1 MKHWFNNNYKTLII
15 AAFLI
20 PIITVAIVSIS
31 HVTKWYGISN
41 PVTWSVYLSIGI
53 EIAALSALA
62 AISANMGKKV
72 YFPFAI
78 VTLIQFIGNIF
89 FAYTYIDINSQE
101 FKDWVGLVSPLV
113 EFMGVDPT
121 DFVGHKRFLA
131 FFAGGMLPIIS
142 LSFLHMLVK
151 FTEEDRKK
159 EEEQPQTP
167 EQLKDFVDET
177 TRIRLSE
184 NDLKKLE
191 EVLLNPP
198 APNENLVKATEEYKN
213 IVSLSDEDILNRAQ
227 EIQMKKTFER
237 MKKIEEH
244 RESIHGPILPEDE
257 PVGAL
262 ANSEYREEKER
273 KLQEILDIIEEEE
286 RIQKEKQDILDNTID
301 LFDQEN
307 EKVMEDFVDNVIK
320 NNSEIENG
328 KWVSEEKLK
337 QRELLTQITQQDEEL
352 GLYDEEPYA
361 GPSIFPKEVEYTD
374 EYNKPLYENPTQTV
388 VEPQIDLELVE
399 DESFP
404 TVHSTLAPTK
414 EPWDIR
420 PIEEFEENISDW
432 DATLMDGLEDEP
444 PFFTEEELE
453 KITQEEPT
461 EEEIQG
467 NFSTIEPNTE
477 NIFQDNEF
485 LIPVDEAIDNE
496 PELTFSDE
504 FLTEAIEEFN
514 QESIEEEL
522 EESIPETITLP
533 FEPIPLPIELNI
545 EEVPPVIEEV
555 IEQTPI
561 GQTEDLTDEK
571 KN

>member
-89 FAYTYIDINSQE
+89 FAYTYININSQE

-121 DFVGHKRFLA
+121 DFVGHKRFLS

-198 APNENLVKATEEYKN
+198 VPNENLVNAAEKYKEN
-213 IVSLSDEDILNRAQ
+213 LTLSDEDILKRA
-227 EIQMKKTFER
+227 ESIQMKKTFER
-237 MKKIEEH
+237 MEKIEAM
-244 RESIHGPILPEDE
+244 REELHGPILPEDE

-262 ANSEYREEKER
+262 ANSELREKNDKR
-273 KLQEILDIIEEEE
+273 LQEILDELEEEE
-286 RIQKEKQDILDNTID
+286 RIKKEKQDILDNTID
-301 LFDQEN
+301 LFNIEN
-307 EKVMEDFVDNVIK
+307 ENVITDFVDNVIR
-320 NNSEIENG
+320 NNSEFENG
-328 KWVSEEKLK
+328 KWIDEEKLK
-337 QRELLTQITQQDEEL
+337 QRELLSEIIKNDEEL
-352 GLYDEEPYA
+352 GLYDEP
-361 GPSIFPKEVEYTD
+361 F
-374 EYNKPLYENPTQTV
+374 ENPMV
-388 VEPQIDLELVE
+388 DDNV
-399 DESFP
+399 
-404 TVHSTLAPTK
+404 
-414 EPWDIR
+414 
-420 PIEEFEENISDW
+420 SDW
-432 DATLMDGLEDEP
+432 DVTLMDGLEDEP
-444 PFFTEEELE
+444 PFFTDEEVENIL
-453 KITQEEPT
+453 QEEPT
-461 EEEIQG
+461 EEEIQE
-467 NFSTIEPNTE
+467 NFSTIEPETE

-485 LIPVDEAIDNE
+485 ITPVDE
-496 PELTFSDE
+496 PELSFSDE
-504 FLTEAIEEFN
+504 FITEAIQEFN
-514 QESIEEEL
+514 QESIQEEIN
-522 EESIPETITLP
+522 ESIPETITLP
-533 FEPIPLPIELNI
+533 FEPIPLPIELI
-545 EEVPPVIEEV
+545 FEEV
-555 IEQTPI
+555 IPDTDNIIEPPTL

>member
-89 FAYTYIDINSQE
+89 FAYTYININSQE

-159 EEEQPQTP
+159 EEGQPQTP

-198 APNENLVKATEEYKN
+198 SPNENLIKAAEKYNENLT
-213 IVSLSDEDILNRAQ
+213 LSDEDILKRA
-227 EIQMKKTFER
+227 ESIRMKRTFER
-237 MKKIEEH
+237 MEKIEAM
-244 RESIHGPILPEDE
+244 REELHGPILPEDE

-262 ANSEYREEKER
+262 ANSDLKEKNDKR
-273 KLQEILDIIEEEE
+273 LQEILEELEEEE

-301 LFDQEN
+301 LFNTEN
-307 EKVMEDFVDNVIK
+307 ENVITDFVDNVIR
-320 NNSEIENG
+320 NNSELENG
-328 KWVSEEKLK
+328 KWIDEEKLK
-337 QRELLTQITQQDEEL
+337 QRELLAEIIKNDEEL
-352 GLYDEEPYA
+352 GLYNEP
-361 GPSIFPKEVEYTD
+361 F
-374 EYNKPLYENPTQTV
+374 ENPM
-388 VEPQIDLELVE
+388 IDE
-399 DESFP
+399 D
-404 TVHSTLAPTK
+404 
-414 EPWDIR
+414 
-420 PIEEFEENISDW
+420 ISDW
-432 DATLMDGLEDEP
+432 DITLMDGLEDEE
-444 PFFTEEELE
+444 PFFTEEEIENIL
-453 KITQEEPT
+453 QEEPT
-461 EEEIQG
+461 EEEIRE
-467 NFSTIEPNTE
+467 NFSTIEPETE

-485 LIPVDEAIDNE
+485 ITPVDE

-504 FLTEAIEEFN
+504 FITEAIQEFN
-514 QESIEEEL
+514 QESIQEEIN
-522 EESIPETITLP
+522 ESIPETITLP
-533 FEPIPLPIELNI
+533 FEPIPLPIELI
-545 EEVPPVIEEV
+545 IEEV
-555 IEQTPI
+555 IPDTDNIIEQPTL

>member
-159 EEEQPQTP
+159 EEGQPQTP

-177 TRIRLSE
+177 TRLRLSE

-198 APNENLVKATEEYKN
+198 APNENLVNAAEKYKEN
-213 IVSLSDEDILNRAQ
+213 LPLSDEDILKRA
-227 EIQMKKTFER
+227 ESIQMKKTFER
-237 MKKIEEH
+237 MEKIEAM
-244 RESIHGPILPEDE
+244 REELVGP
-257 PVGAL
+257 L

-273 KLQEILDIIEEEE
+273 KLQEILDKIEEEE

-307 EKVMEDFVDNVIK
+307 EKVMEDFVDNVVK

-328 KWVSEEKLK
+328 KWVDEEKLK
-337 QRELLTQITQQDEEL
+337 QRELLTQIIQQDEEL
-352 GLYDEEPYA
+352 GLYDEP
-361 GPSIFPKEVEYTD
+361 FD
-374 EYNKPLYENPTQTV
+374 NPL
-388 VEPQIDLELVE
+388 
-399 DESFP
+399 
-404 TVHSTLAPTK
+404 
-414 EPWDIR
+414 
-420 PIEEFEENISDW
+420 IEEQSTTDENISDW
-432 DATLMDGLEDEP
+432 DITLMDGLEDEE
-444 PFFTEEELE
+444 PFFTEEEIE
-453 KITQEEPT
+453 KILQEEPT

-467 NFSTIEPNTE
+467 NFSTIEPITE

-485 LIPVDEAIDNE
+485 LIPVDETIDNE

-533 FEPIPLPIELNI
+533 FEPIPLPIELII